1 MSPRTLFSRARRTTF
16 SRARSTKFSRARSTT
31 FSRARSTTLRHAAI
45 PVVIGLLAVA
55 VTASTSGR
63 RPTYQV
69 RPGDTLSAIASRFH
83 TTVGALIRLNDL
95 PGSGNMIYAG
105 STLRLPG
112 RHHHHAGRHH
122 HATSHHHARSRGH
135 VVHYVVRPGDS
146 LYAIANRFHKDPAKI
161 ARGNHLPSSLVVII
175 GQRLHIHVRGPA
187 RHHSSGFHG
196 VWVPSRD
203 AVAAMIRRTSSRWRI
218 DSRFALGISYE
229 EAGFNQRMIS
239 GVGAI
244 GAMQI
249 MPATADWLARYVVQ
263 RPLNVY
269 RARDNVTAGVAFLAV
284 LLRETSGDMR
294 LAAAGYY
301 QGLTSVRNRGM
312 FDDTKQYVANVM
324 ALRNRF

>member
-1 MSPRTLFSRARRTTF
+1 MTPRTLFSCV
-16 SRARSTKFSRARSTT
+16 
-31 FSRARSTTLRHAAI
+31 RSTTLRQAAV
-45 PVVIGLLAVA
+45 PVVIGLLAVT
-55 VTASTSGR
+55 VTASTSGGHR
-63 RPTYQV
+63 TYQV
-69 RPGDTLSAIASRFH
+69 RPGDTLSEIAARYH
-83 TTVGALIRLNDL
+83 TTVAALVRLNDL
-95 PGSGNMIYAG
+95 PGSGDVIYAG
-105 STLRLPG
+105 STIRLPG
-112 RHHHHAGRHH
+112 RQHHHGGRSRHGK
-122 HATSHHHARSRGH
+122 SHHHARSGGH

-146 LYAIANRFHKDPAKI
+146 LYAIAARFHKDPTLI
-161 ARGNHLPSSLVVII
+161 ARGNHLPSSLIVVI

-196 VWVPSRD
+196 YWVPSTSV
-203 AVAAMIRRTSSRWRI
+203 VAAMIRRTSARWGV
-218 DSRFALGISYE
+218 DGRFALGISYE

-239 GVGAI
+239 RVGAI

-284 LLRETSGDMR
+284 LLRETGGDMR